1 MRQILIKGQGT
12 TDVLEIEDAPDIKV
26 EADDDVIIDVKA
38 IGINFADIL
47 MRVGFYPEMPPLPF
61 VPGYECSG
69 IVKEVGRKVKK
80 VKKGDKVIGLTKFGS
95 YATLSRAKE
104 DKTFLLP
111 NNMDYIKG
119 AAIPISYFTAWA
131 ALNEFA
137 RIREGEHVL
146 IHTCAGAVGLS
157 ATQIALDK
165 KCIIYGTSGSDEKCD
180 YLRKIGVKYPINY
193 RKQDFVE
200 EFKKISPQGLD
211 VILDGIGFDNLLKD
225 REILKMGGKI
235 VFYGN
240 SAIKSGKKKNPLHAY
255 FMKRKTPKINPVSLL
270 FKNHGIIGLNLLPMW
285 DIMTELIERVGNQV
299 MQKMKDGTFNP
310 VIAKTF
316 PFEKVADA
324 HTYIEERKNI
334 GKVVLTL

>member
-1 MRQILIKGQGT
+1 MKQILITKHGT
-12 TDVLEIEDAPDIKV
+12 TGVLEIEDASDIKS

-38 IGINFADIL
+38 IGVNFADTL

-69 IVKEVGRKVKK
+69 IVKEIGRKVKK
-80 VKKGDKVIGLTKFGS
+80 VKKGDNVIGLTKFGS

-111 NNMDYIKG
+111 KNMNYVKG
-119 AAIPISYFTAWA
+119 AAIPITYFTAWI

-137 RIREGEHVL
+137 RVRAGEHVL

-165 KCIIYGTSGSDEKCD
+165 KCILYGTAGSDEKCRH
-180 YLRKIGVKYPINY
+180 LEKAGVTYPINY
-193 RKQDFVE
+193 RKQDFVKE
-200 EFKKISPQGLD
+200 VKKISPQGLN
-211 VILDGIGFDNLLKD
+211 VILDSIGFDNLLRD

-235 VFYGN
+235 IFYGN
-240 SAIKSGKKKNPLHAY
+240 SAIKSGKKKNALHSF
-255 FMKRKTPKINPVSLL
+255 FMMRKIPNINPISLL
-270 FKNHGIIGLNLLPMW
+270 FKNHGIFGLNLLPMW
-285 DIMTELIERVGNQV
+285 GMTDWLERIGDQV
-299 MQKMKDGTFNP
+299 IQKMKDGTFDP